1 VLVTGPRQAGKMII
15 LEDAL
20 YATAPHVR
28 MLQDLKM
35 SFIIGAK
42 HLEEDFNF
50 IKPQIIQ
57 NHEIVD
63 DKGTKQEFRWANQIR
78 LNGTN
83 MDLKINL
90 LDYTEV
96 TKEGKKCHFTWVT
109 DLELTEQSVASIA
122 KAGRARWRIENE
134 TFNTLKNQ
142 GYNFEHNYG
151 HGYQYLSTNFSNL
164 MLLAF
169 FIDQIQQRCCYDF
182 KLALQQAKDKKRFW
196 RNLRTFT
203 INFMASSWEDVYKLI
218 AKRIKYHLVVDSS

>member
-1 VLVTGPRQAGKMII
+1 VHLLNGSGVSCEGPMG
-15 LEDAL
+15 
-20 YATAPHVR
+20 
-28 MLQDLKM
+28 
-35 SFIIGAK
+35 
-42 HLEEDFNF
+42 
-50 IKPQIIQ
+50 
-57 NHEIVD
+57 
-63 DKGTKQEFRWANQIR
+63 EFRR
-78 LNGTN
+78 ST
-83 MDLKINL
+83 
-90 LDYTEV
+90 
-96 TKEGKKCHFTWVT
+96 HH
-109 DLELTEQSVASIA
+109 
-122 KAGRARWRIENE
+122 E